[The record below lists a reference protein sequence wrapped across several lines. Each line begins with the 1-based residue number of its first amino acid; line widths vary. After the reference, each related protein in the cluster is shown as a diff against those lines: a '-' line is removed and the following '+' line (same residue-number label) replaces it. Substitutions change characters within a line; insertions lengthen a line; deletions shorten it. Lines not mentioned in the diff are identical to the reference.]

1 MKAFV
6 FAYPIPEYVD
16 HCIESAGYLVTK
28 RVTGYLMKRDK
39 ITRAELDKQ
48 REANTDYIKARKLE
62 HKALTRQILQQLF
75 YGKMNRAIE
84 ERYRNNG
91 YQVHWVMFAQH
102 QFSPLI
108 IRRSTDRVIEVEL
121 TFQQHTSKKADGTY
135 PYPNADNIVQNL
147 EDIAEVV
154 VAGYHA
160 HDCVDKIAAAA
171 HAAGHTT
178 LIDEELTHF
187 FLPDAHDP
195 DFKVHQYPSVVHKY
209 LKSTKRYD
217 RISRAHRAYEQ
228 IVRPWLYQWPIKEKP
243 INANRAR

>member
-6 FAYPIPEYVD
+6 FAYPIPEYID
-16 HCIESAGYLVTK
+16 HSIESAGYLVTK
-28 RVTGYLMKRDK
+28 RVTAYLMKRDK
-39 ITRAELDKQ
+39 ITLSELAKQ
-48 REANTDYIKARKLE
+48 TEANTDYIKARRRE
-62 HKALTRQILQQLF
+62 HKAFTRQILQQLF
-75 YGKMNRAIE
+75 YGKMNRAID
-84 ERYRNNG
+84 ERYRSDG
-91 YQVHWVMFAQH
+91 YKVHWVIFAQH

-108 IRRSTDRVIEVEL
+108 IRDAEDKIIEVDL
-121 TFQQHTSKKADGTY
+121 TFKQHTSKRADDTY
-135 PYPNADNIVQNL
+135 PYPNAQTIVENL
-147 EDIAEVV
+147 SGYDEVV

-228 IVRPWLYQWPIKEKP
+228 IARPWLYQWPIKEKP
-243 INANRAR
+243 INANKAR